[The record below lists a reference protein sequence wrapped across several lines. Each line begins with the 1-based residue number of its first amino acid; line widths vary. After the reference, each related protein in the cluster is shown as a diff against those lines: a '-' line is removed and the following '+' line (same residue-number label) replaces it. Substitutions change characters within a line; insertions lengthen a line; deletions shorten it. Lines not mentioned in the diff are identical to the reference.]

1 MMADD
6 TALHPVALFKNDSAR
21 RIDHLIDYFGDAPA
35 DPGDDRRRD
44 TREDRPAR

>member
-21 RIDHLIDYFGDAPA
+21 RIDHLIDYFGDAQA
-35 DPGDDRRRD
+35 NAGEDRRGD
-44 TREDRPAR
+44 AREDRPAR